1 MKKILLGV
9 LTIFILGIGTLVY
22 TFTPQTLNVPAG
34 KAALLPSV
42 TIPEGVKLKAITTGL
57 ISASGAFAYRGGN
70 PLEERWTNVGS
81 ILVEHPNGSILFDAG
96 FGSSVQEH
104 LKAAPWLMQ
113 KLVKLKLGKTVAEQL
128 DDAGITQGS
137 LRGVYLTHA
146 HWDHVS
152 GVENLQSIPVFLP
165 KAEADYINSGNSAAK
180 LAKNLI
186 KRAPQIYEFQSGA
199 YMGFEKS
206 HDVYGDGSIVIVP
219 MSGHTPGSIAVFVN
233 TADGKRYVLVGDTAW
248 MMEGVKIPAERPWLA
263 RDMVD
268 YNTAVIRKN
277 LVTLFKLRKRN
288 PDLVFVPAHDFRVWK
303 KLPQLGS

>member
-1 MKKILLGV
+1 MKKFLLGV
-9 LTIFILGIGTLVY
+9 LGIFILGVGALVY
-22 TFTPQTLNVPAG
+22 TFTPQTLEVPAG
-34 KAALLPSV
+34 KAAKLPSV
-42 TIPEGVKLKAITTGL
+42 NIPEGVKIKAITSGL

-81 ILVEHPNGSILFDAG
+81 ILVEHPKGSILFDAG
-96 FGSSVQEH
+96 FGSSVQKH

-113 KLVKLKLGKTVAEQL
+113 KLVKLKIGKTVAEQL
-128 DDAGITQGS
+128 KDAGVTEES

-152 GVENLQSIPVFLP
+152 GVENLQNIPLYLP
-165 KAEADYINSGNSAAK
+165 KAEVDFINSGNPAAK
-180 LAKNLI
+180 LAKELI
-186 KRAPQIYEFQSGA
+186 KRSPHIYEFNSGA

-219 MSGHTPGSIAVFVN
+219 MSGHTPGSIATFVN
-233 TADGKRYVLVGDTAW
+233 TSDGKRYVLSGDTAW
-248 MMEGVKIPAERPWLA
+248 MIEGVNIPAERPWLA

-268 YNTAVIRKN
+268 HNTAVIRKN
-277 LVTLFKLRKRN
+277 LVTLHKLRKSN
-288 PDLVFVPAHDFRVWK
+288 PELVFVPAHDLRVWK